1 MTKKQ
6 RHIIFSW
13 LLILALVIPPLWQ
26 LEHVFDNSHG
36 IVYKSD
42 HQEIKKNPKDFCGP
56 LHKQL
61 QFHSVLNLYFFDTPN
76 FPAIILINSD
86 FPEIPHIKFIPA
98 FSLRA
103 PPALA

>member
-1 MTKKQ
+1 MLKKQ
-6 RHIIFSW
+6 KHLIFSW
-13 LLILALVIPPLWQ
+13 LLILALVVPPLWQ
-26 LEHVFDNSHG
+26 LEHVFDNHHG

-61 QFHSVLNLYFFDTPN
+61 LFHSVLNLYFFKTFD
-76 FPAIILINSD
+76 FQALVLENSD

-98 FSLRA
+98 FSLRG